1 MDVCREGA
9 LQGWKVPFPQGVMIY
24 VGDGRSEGGG

>member
-1 MDVCREGA
+1 MDVCREGD
-9 LQGWKVPFPQGVMIY
+9 GWKVPFPQGAVIC